1 MAEFVHLHVHSEY
14 SLLDGMVRIPQ
25 LASKVAEM
33 GMPAVALTDHGVM
46 YGAIEFYRAARK
58 AGLKPIIGIE
68 AYMAPRR
75 ISDREKEDRK
85 SFHQLL
91 LAYNYQGYLNL
102 MELAT
107 IAQLKGFYYKPRIDR
122 EILAEHAEGLIA
134 TSGCGSG
141 IIPRLL
147 MADREDEAVEMIG
160 WYRDVFGPEN
170 FFLELQDHRIPELRK
185 LNRKLIELSKRLD
198 VPLVATNDVHY
209 IRRED
214 APIHDVLLCIGTGS
228 LVTDPDRMRMT
239 DYIALEQGAFPG
251 PGHKSR
257 LSTIPIDDTYYLR
270 PPEEMAEIFAEVPE
284 AIRNTMEI
292 ADRVELYL
300 EHYLPENAPKDPKEK
315 YHLPNFP
322 VPPEYPDANAYLRSL
337 CEAGLQER
345 YGDRA
350 NSPEVRGRLEH
361 ELGIINRMGF
371 DTYFLI
377 VWDLCRAAKERDIWW
392 NVRGSGAGSV
402 VAYSLGITNL
412 DPLHYDLIFERFL
425 NPNRVTMPDI
435 DLDFPDNRRDEML
448 RYTVEKYGKDKVAQI
463 ITFGTLGARAA
474 IRDVG
479 RALDLLQPEV
489 DRLAKLVPA
498 GPKVKIADALE
509 KVPDLRRAYEEKDYV
524 HQLID
529 VAQALEGISRHAS
542 THAAGV
548 IISDEPLVRYT
559 PLHRPTKEG
568 AIGVMTQ
575 HTGEVLESIGLL
587 KVDFLGLS
595 TLTLMRTAADLIEKY
610 HGKKFTLESIPI
622 DDEESYRLLAS
633 GDVTGIFQVE
643 SPGMR
648 RVLTRMKPTKIEHII
663 ATVALYRPGP
673 MEYIDEFI
681 DRMHGEKEITYK
693 SPILE
698 PILRETYG
706 VIVYQEQIMQI
717 AQKVAGY
724 TAGEADLMRRA
735 VSKKKKSA
743 LLAHR
748 EKFVTGA
755 LERGVPKEVAE
766 SIFDDIEYFARYGF
780 NKSHAADYAWIT
792 VKTAYLKAHYPVEY
806 MTAYMTIERHNT
818 EKIGFLVAEA
828 RRMGIEVLPPD
839 INRSERTFTIEM
851 RESDAEGPKPSG
863 RGYPFPVPPG
873 AAIRFGLEA
882 VKNVGEGPVAAI
894 LEERERGG
902 PFTSLEDFCRRVDLR
917 QVNRRAL
924 ESLIK
929 VGALSQFGNRSQLLE
944 MIDPMMNLSRQEQER
959 KALGQLTIFDLLDE
973 DESGGRGMLPP
984 LPETTEVSERVI
996 LSWEKDLIGSYVSSH
1011 PLQGVMEEIRDKV
1024 TAFST
1029 DVTPDEDGRNVVM
1042 IAMLLDIR
1050 LHTTKQNKQM
1060 AFVRMEDLQGE
1071 FEVVV
1076 FPRVYEKAKDLL
1088 IPDKILLVRGRV
1100 NAREERASVI
1110 ADEITDRVS
1119 LYQVVDEEERVS
1131 ETADGNPFRGEP
1143 PSWVQEPEP
1152 EYDAGPVQ
1160 QAEPAAKPETKPDV
1174 KPASVAK
1181 PAATHDVQPEPQAEP
1196 AETRREEKPPLPVR
1210 INFRRGR
1217 NDAED
1222 VGRLDRLM
1230 EILRAHP
1237 GNAEVILTVRSNGNS
1252 VTLRFPDLRVRLSA
1266 ELEQQVWDG
1275 PKAEV
1280 IRESR

>member
-1 MAEFVHLHVHSEY
+1 MANFVHLHVHSEY
-14 SLLDGMVRIPQ
+14 SLLDGMARIPQ
-25 LASKVAEM
+25 LVSAVAEM

-58 AGLKPIIGIE
+58 VGLKPIIGIE

-75 ISDREKEDRK
+75 ITDREKVDRK

-102 MELAT
+102 MKLAT
-107 IAQLKGFYYKPRIDR
+107 IAQLEGFYYKPRIDR

-141 IIPRLL
+141 LIPRLL
-147 MADREDEAVEMIG
+147 MADRDDEAVEMIG

-170 FFLELQDHRIPELRK
+170 FFLELQDHRIPDLHR
-185 LNRKLIELSKRLD
+185 LNRKLIDLGNRLG

-228 LVTDPDRMRMT
+228 LVTDPERMRMT
-239 DYIALEQGAFPG
+239 DYIALEQGATPRADG
-251 PGHKSR
+251 QLR
-257 LSTIPIDDTYYLR
+257 LSAIPIDDTYYLR
-270 PPEEMAEIFAEVPE
+270 PPEEMAKAFAEVPE
-284 AIRNTMEI
+284 ALQNTVEI
-292 ADRVELYL
+292 AERVELYL

-315 YHLPNFP
+315 YHLPHFP
-322 VPPEYPDANAYLRSL
+322 VPPEYPDAHAYLRHL
-337 CEAGLQER
+337 CEIGLRER

-350 NSPEVRGRLEH
+350 DSQEVRGRLEH
-361 ELGIINRMGF
+361 ELGIIHGMGF

-412 DPLHYDLIFERFL
+412 DPLRYDLIFERFL

-435 DLDFPDNRRDEML
+435 DLDFPDNRRHEML

-479 RALDLLQPEV
+479 RALDIPLPEV
-489 DRLAKLVPA
+489 DRLAKLVPPD
-498 GPKVKIADALE
+498 PKVKISQALE
-509 KVPDLRRAYEEKDYV
+509 KSPGLERAYEGKDYIR
-524 HQLID
+524 QLID
-529 VAQALEGISRHAS
+529 VAKALEGISRHAS

-548 IISDEPLVRYT
+548 IISDKPLVTYT

-595 TLTLMRTAADLIEKY
+595 TLTLMRTAVDLIEKY
-610 HGKKFTLESIPI
+610 HGERYTLESIPI
-622 DDEESYRLLAS
+622 DDEESYKLLSS

-643 SPGMR
+643 SAGMR
-648 RVLTRMKPTKIEHII
+648 RVLTDMKPTKIEHII

-673 MEYIDEFI
+673 MGYIPDFV

-717 AQKVAGY
+717 AQQVAGY

-735 VSKKKKSA
+735 VGKKKKAA

-748 EKFVTGA
+748 EKFVDGA
-755 LERGVPKEVAE
+755 VERGVPRDVAE
-766 SIFDDIEYFARYGF
+766 SIFDDIEFFARYGF

-792 VKTAYLKAHYPVEY
+792 VKTAFLKAHYPVEY

-839 INRSERTFTIEM
+839 INKSDRTFTIEVLPGGTAPTT
-851 RESDAEGPKPSG
+851 EPIGG
-863 RGYPFPVPPG
+863 GYPFPVPPG

-894 LEERERGG
+894 LEERRRGG
-902 PFTSLEDFCRRVDLR
+902 PFTSLEDLCRRVDLR
-917 QVNRRAL
+917 MVNRRAL

-929 VGALSQFGNRSQLLE
+929 VGALSQFGNKMQLLE
-944 MIDPMMNLSRQEQER
+944 MIDAMMDLSRQEQER
-959 KALGQLTIFDLLDE
+959 KAMGQLSMFDLLE
-973 DESGGRGMLPP
+973 ESEGGGRGMLPP
-984 LPETTEVSERVI
+984 LPQVDDVVQKVA
-996 LSWEKDLIGSYVSSH
+996 LSWEKELIGSYISAH
-1011 PLQGVMEEIRDKV
+1011 PLQGVMEEIRNRA

-1029 DVTPDEDGRNVVM
+1029 DINPEDDGKRVVM
-1042 IAMLLDIR
+1042 IGMLLEAR
-1050 LHTTKQNKQM
+1050 THVTKNNKPM
-1060 AFVRMEDLQGE
+1060 AFARMEDLQGE

-1076 FPRVYEKAKDLL
+1076 FPRVYEKVKDLL
-1088 IPDKILLVRGRV
+1088 VPDRILLVKGSI
-1100 NAREERASVI
+1100 NAREGRASVI
-1110 ADEITDRVS
+1110 AYEITDRIK
-1119 LYQVVDEEERVS
+1119 LYQIADGEAKADS
-1131 ETADGNPFRGEP
+1131 PADGNPFWSEP
-1143 PSWVQEPEP
+1143 PSWVEESGTEYPVQPEEPEP
-1152 EYDAGPVQ
+1152 PV
-1160 QAEPAAKPETKPDV
+1160 EHTEEAAKGAPQGETP
-1174 KPASVAK
+1174 PA
-1181 PAATHDVQPEPQAEP
+1181 
-1196 AETRREEKPPLPVR
+1196 PVR
-1210 INFRRGR
+1210 ISFRRGKD
-1217 NDAED
+1217 DAED
-1222 VGRLDRLM
+1222 MGRLDRLM
-1230 EILRAHP
+1230 ELLRGHP
-1237 GNAEVILTVRSNGNS
+1237 GDSEVILTVKSDGS
-1252 VTLRFPDLRVRLSA
+1252 SIALRFPQIRVEISPD
-1266 ELEQQVWDG
+1266 LEQQLWDG
-1275 PKAEV
+1275 PKVEV
-1280 IRESR
+1280 LSGGEK